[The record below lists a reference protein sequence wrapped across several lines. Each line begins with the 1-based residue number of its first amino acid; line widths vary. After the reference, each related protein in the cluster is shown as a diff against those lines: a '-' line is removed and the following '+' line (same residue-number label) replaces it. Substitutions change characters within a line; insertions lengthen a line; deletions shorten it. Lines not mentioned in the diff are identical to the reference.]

1 MGGSDHRAEQR
12 GDGRLIAL
20 WHVREEIV
28 CCIAQR
34 AVLKEQG
41 LTQSAV
47 HRAAGLVTHFIGC
60 QRDELVHGGIALTLF
75 AAEVESCRCTLRAV
89 EMGDGEF
96 HARIGRLR
104 RHHALQR
111 GRQVSFLGEVEQ
123 GRPAHREVWPL
134 DARAAGKFRGNLLE
148 AAEAVDR
155 FGQVV
160 DARLAGS
167 HGLFV
172 GRGHGVE
179 VEVEGLV
186 CQMHFFLPHLATV
199 DEGVL
204 IDLHLWESRDVDVAK
219 AMLVQELEERI
230 AAHLL

>member
-1 MGGSDHRAEQR
+1 
-12 GDGRLIAL
+12 
-20 WHVREEIV
+20 
-28 CCIAQR
+28 
-34 AVLKEQG
+34 
-41 LTQSAV
+41 
-47 HRAAGLVTHFIGC
+47 
-60 QRDELVHGGIALTLF
+60 
-75 AAEVESCRCTLRAV
+75 
-89 EMGDGEF
+89 MGDGEF

-104 RHHALQR
+104 RHHALRR
-111 GRQVSFLGEVEQ
+111 GRQVFFLGEVEQ
-123 GRPAHREVWPL
+123 GRPAHREFWPL

-160 DARLAGS
+160 DARFAGS

-172 GRGHGVE
+172 GCGHGVE

-186 CQMHFFLPHLATV
+186 CQMHFFLPHLAMV

-204 IDLHLWESRDVDVAK
+204 IDLHLWKSRDVDVAK